1 MATATA
7 SPFSMKANSGEGGD
21 FELPPS
27 GLHPAVFVAIIDLG
41 THTREFN
48 GERSDQHKL
57 FLCCELTG
65 ENNSKGETFVVGQDY
80 TYSLNKKA
88 KLRAIVEGFLG
99 RSLADGE
106 EYDLALMIGKPCVVN
121 LKDGVSGAGKK
132 FVEVSSIGKPMKGQI
147 IPEQTRESFAFS
159 LTQVNS
165 VKDDLGIPSWVPPNY
180 GRKIEDEIKKSKEWD
195 KLGDLPPF

>member
-1 MATATA
+1 MERIEAEHPRPRHFLLHLSDPHLLGGPQPLHGVVDSEALLRQLFEEVHA
-7 SPFSMKANSGEGGD
+7 SGARPEAVIFTGD
-21 FELPPS
+21 L
-27 GLHPAVFVAIIDLG
+27 ADLG
-41 THTREFN
+41 EP
-48 GERSDQHKL
+48 EA
-57 FLCCELTG
+57 
-65 ENNSKGETFVVGQDY
+65 Y
-80 TYSLNKKA
+80 A

-159 LTQVNS
+159 LSQVNS
-165 VKDDLGIPSWVPPNY
+165 VKDDLGIPGWVPPNY

-195 KLGDLPPF
+195 KLGDVPPF